1 MAKLFILSIRRALR
15 EDAGIEG
22 EDSKM
27 MLSRYQVLRGQGLKM
42 TSRKIEP

>member
-1 MAKLFILSIRRALR
+1 MAKIFILLIRRALR
-15 EDAGIEG
+15 EDAGTEE

-27 MLSRYQVLRGQGLKM
+27 MLSRYQVLREQGLKM